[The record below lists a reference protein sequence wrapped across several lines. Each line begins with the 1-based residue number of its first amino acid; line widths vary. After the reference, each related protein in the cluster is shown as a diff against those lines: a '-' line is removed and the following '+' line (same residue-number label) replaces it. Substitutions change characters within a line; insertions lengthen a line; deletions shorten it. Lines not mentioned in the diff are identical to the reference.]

1 MRKYTAHL
9 LSFTFFLLTTL
20 LHAQSDKNSYVVLVS
35 MDGFRWDY
43 AKHFKLQNLHKIAK
57 EGVHAKSMRPS
68 YPSKTFPNHYSI
80 VTGLYP
86 DHHGIINNVFF
97 DPALN
102 ESFSLSTNA
111 KNDSRFFGGNPIW
124 NVAEQQGV
132 KTASFFWPGSDTD
145 QKRPFYYKKYDDK
158 IPFETRID
166 TVMKWLQLPEKERPH
181 LITLYFDEPDHTGHS
196 FGPLS
201 PENKKMVIKMDSIMG
216 ELSRKLDQL
225 AIGKQINLIIVSDH
239 GMADISNDK
248 KVAVLD
254 YLKPEWLGY
263 KAVINPIMSLQAKAG
278 YQDSIAIALK
288 KVPHIKFW
296 KSNEVPKRL
305 HYGTN
310 PRVHD
315 FVIEAKKGYSLVSK
329 IDQNIKGGTHG
340 YDNKEKDMHA
350 IFYAKGPA
358 FKVDKKIKT
367 FQNVSVYPL
376 IAHILGL
383 QIEEVDGKLSD
394 VKAMLR
400 QFDNF

>member
-1 MRKYTAHL
+1 MRKFTTRL
-9 LSFTFFLLTTL
+9 LSFTLLLLTTFL
-20 LHAQSDKNSYVVLVS
+20 QAQTNKDSYVVLVS

-43 AKHFKLQNLHKIAK
+43 VKQFKLQNLKQIAA
-57 EGVHAKSMRPS
+57 EGVHAKSMKPS

-86 DHHGIINNVFF
+86 DHHGIINNVFY
-97 DPALN
+97 DAALN
-102 ESFSLSTNA
+102 ESFSLSSDA
-111 KNDSRFFGGNPIW
+111 KTDSRYYGGNPIW
-124 NVAEQQGV
+124 NLAEQQGV
-132 KTASFFWPGSDTD
+132 KTGSFFWPGSDID
-145 QKRPFYYKKYDDK
+145 KRNPSYFKKYDSK
-158 IPFETRID
+158 IPYGARID
-166 TVMKWLQLPEKERPH
+166 TVLKWLQLPEKQRPH
-181 LITLYFDEPDHTGHS
+181 LVTLYFDEPDHTGHN

-201 PENKKMVIKMDSIMG
+201 AETKKAVIKMDSIMG
-216 ELSRKLDQL
+216 ALSRRLDQL
-225 AIGKQINLIIVSDH
+225 EIRKKINLIIVSDH
-239 GMADISNDK
+239 GMTNISNDK

-263 KAVINPIMSLQAKAG
+263 KAVVNPIMSLQAKAG
-278 YQDSIAIALK
+278 CQDSIAKALK

-296 KSNEVPKRL
+296 KAAEVPKRL

-329 IDQNIKGGTHG
+329 ESQNIKGGTHG
-340 YDNKEKDMHA
+340 YDNNEKDMHA

-358 FKVDKKIKT
+358 FKVDKTVKT

-383 QIEEVDGKLSD
+383 QIGEIDGKFSD
-394 VKAMLR
+394 VKSMLR
-400 QFDNF
+400 

>member
-1 MRKYTAHL
+1 MKKHFTTLLSVLFFL
-9 LSFTFFLLTTL
+9 LSFILN
-20 LHAQSDKNSYVVLVS
+20 AQSNKDTYVVLVS

-43 AKHFKLQNLHKIAK
+43 AKHFKLQNLDKIAK
-57 EGVHAKSMRPS
+57 QGVHAKSMRPS
-68 YPSKTFPNHYSI
+68 YPSKTFPNHYAI

-86 DHHGIINNVFF
+86 DHHGIINNVFY
-97 DPALN
+97 DAALN

-111 KNDSRFFGGNPIW
+111 KNDSRFYGGNPIW
-124 NVAEQQGV
+124 NVAEKQGI

-145 QKRPFYYKKYDDK
+145 QKRPGIYKKYDDK
-158 IPFETRID
+158 IPYETRID
-166 TVMKWLQLPEKERPH
+166 TVIKWLQLPEKERPH
-181 LITLYFDEPDHTGHS
+181 FISLYFDEPDHTGHK

-201 PENKKMVIKMDSIMG
+201 LENEKAIRKMDTLMG
-216 ELSRKLDQL
+216 RLSSKLDQL
-225 AIGKQINLIIVSDH
+225 SIGKQINLIIVSDH
-239 GMADISNDK
+239 GMANISNDK

-263 KAVINPIMSLQAKAG
+263 KAVINPIMSLQAKPG
-278 YQDSIAIALK
+278 FQDSIANSLK

-315 FVIEAKKGYSLVSK
+315 FVIEAKKGYSLVKESSQ
-329 IDQNIKGGTHG
+329 DVNGGTHG
-340 YDNKEKDMHA
+340 YDNKEKDMQA

-358 FKVDKKIKT
+358 FKVNKT
-367 FQNVSVYPL
+367 VGSFQNVSVYPL

-383 QIEEVDGKLSD
+383 QIDEVDGKLSE
-394 VKAMLR
+394 VSSMLK
-400 QFDNF
+400 

>member
-1 MRKYTAHL
+1 MRKFTTHL
-9 LSFTFFLLTTL
+9 LSFTFLFLTTL
-20 LHAQSDKNSYVVLVS
+20 LHSQTNKDAYVVLVS

-43 AKHFKLQNLHKIAK
+43 QKQFNLPNLKQIAK
-57 EGVHAKSMRPS
+57 EGSHAKSMKPS

-86 DHHGIINNVFF
+86 DHHGIINNVFY
-97 DPALN
+97 DASLN
-102 ESFSLSTNA
+102 ESFSLSSKT
-111 KNDSRFFGGNPIW
+111 KNDSRFYGGNPIW
-124 NVAEQQGV
+124 NLAEQQGV
-132 KTASFFWPGSDTD
+132 KAASFFWPGSDID
-145 QKRPFYYKKYDDK
+145 NRNPSYYKNYDNK
-158 IPFETRID
+158 IPYGARID
-166 TVMKWLQLPEKERPH
+166 TVLKWLQLPEKQRPH
-181 LITLYFDEPDHTGHS
+181 LVTLYFDQPDHTGHN

-216 ELSRKLDQL
+216 ALSQRLDQL
-225 AIGKQINLIIVSDH
+225 PIGKQINLIIVSDH

-248 KVAVLD
+248 KVAVLN

-263 KAVINPIMSLQAKAG
+263 KDVINPIMSIQAKAG
-278 YQDSIAIALK
+278 YQDSIAKALK

-296 KSNEVPKRL
+296 KSTEVPERL

-315 FVIEAKKGYSLVSK
+315 FVIEAKKGYSLVGKESTH
-329 IDQNIKGGTHG
+329 IKGGTHG
-340 YDNKEKDMHA
+340 YDNDEKDMHA

-358 FKVDKKIKT
+358 FKVDKTVKT

-383 QIEEVDGKLSD
+383 QIGEIDGKLSD
-394 VKAMLR
+394 VDSMLV
-400 QFDNF
+400 N

>member
-1 MRKYTAHL
+1 MRKFTTHL
-9 LSFTFFLLTTL
+9 LLFTCLLLTAFSYSQTNK
-20 LHAQSDKNSYVVLVS
+20 DTYVVLVS

-43 AKHFKLQNLHKIAK
+43 QKQFNLQNLKQIAK
-57 EGVHAKSMRPS
+57 EGVHAKSMKPS

-86 DHHGIINNVFF
+86 DHHGIINNVFY
-97 DPALN
+97 DAQLN
-102 ESFSLSTNA
+102 ESFSLSSKA
-111 KNDSRFFGGNPIW
+111 KNDSRFYGGNPIW

-132 KTASFFWPGSDTD
+132 KSASFFWPGSDID
-145 QKRPFYYKKYDDK
+145 KRNPGIYKNYDNK
-158 IPFETRID
+158 IPYGARID
-166 TVMKWLQLPEKERPH
+166 TVLKWLQLPEKQRPH
-181 LITLYFDEPDHTGHS
+181 LVTLYFDEPDHTGHN

-216 ELSRKLDQL
+216 ELSRRLDQL
-225 AIGKQINLIIVSDH
+225 AIGKQINLVIVSDH
-239 GMADISNDK
+239 GMAAISNDK

-263 KAVINPIMSLQAKAG
+263 KDVINPIMSIQAKPG
-278 YQDSIAIALK
+278 YQDSIANALK

-296 KSNEVPKRL
+296 KSTEVPKRL

-315 FVIEAKKGYSLVSK
+315 FVIEAAKGYSLVGKESTH
-329 IDQNIKGGTHG
+329 IKGGTHG
-340 YDNKEKDMHA
+340 YDNNEKDMHA

-358 FKVDKKIKT
+358 FKVDKEVKT

-383 QIEEVDGKLSD
+383 KIEEVDGKFSE
-394 VKAMLR
+394 VKSMLV
-400 QFDNF
+400 N

>member
-1 MRKYTAHL
+1 MRKQTAQL
-9 LSFTFFLLTTL
+9 LSLTFFLLTSL
-20 LHAQSDKNSYVVLVS
+20 LYSQSDKNAYVVLVS

-43 AKHFKLQNLHKIAK
+43 TRQFNLPNLKQIAK
-57 EGVHAKSMRPS
+57 EGVQAKSMRPS

-86 DHHGIINNVFF
+86 DHHGIINNAFY
-97 DPALN
+97 DTALN

-111 KNDSRFFGGNPIW
+111 KNDSRFYGGNPIW

-145 QKRPFYYKKYDDK
+145 QKRPTYYKNYDDK
-158 IPFETRID
+158 VPYGTRID
-166 TVMKWLQLPEKERPH
+166 TVIKWLQLPEKERPH
-181 LITLYFDEPDHTGHS
+181 LITLYFDEPDHTGHD

-216 ELSRKLDQL
+216 QLSSKLNQL

-239 GMADISNDK
+239 GMTNISNDK

-254 YLKPEWLGY
+254 YIKPEWLGY
-263 KAVINPIMSLQAKAG
+263 KTVINPIMSLEAKAG
-278 YQDSIAIALK
+278 FQDSIALALK

-296 KSNEVPKRL
+296 KSTDVPKRL

-329 IDQNIKGGTHG
+329 KDQNIKGGTHG

-358 FKVDKKIKT
+358 FKVDKKVGT

-383 QIEEVDGKLSD
+383 QIDEVDGKLSD
-394 VKAMLR
+394 VKTMLV
-400 QFDNF
+400 N

>member
-1 MRKYTAHL
+1 MKKHFTTL
-9 LSFTFFLLTTL
+9 LSFTFLLFSFIL
-20 LHAQSDKNSYVVLVS
+20 QAQTNKDTYVVLVS

-43 AKHFKLQNLHKIAK
+43 QKQFNLPNLKQITK
-57 EGVHAKSMRPS
+57 EGSHAKSMKPS

-86 DHHGIINNVFF
+86 DHHGIINNVFY
-97 DPALN
+97 DAALN
-102 ESFSLSTNA
+102 ESFSLSSNA
-111 KNDSRFFGGNPIW
+111 KNDSRFYGGNPIW

-132 KTASFFWPGSDTD
+132 KAGSFFWPGSDID
-145 QKRPFYYKKYDDK
+145 KRNPSYYKNYDNK
-158 IPFETRID
+158 IPYGARID
-166 TVMKWLQLPEKERPH
+166 TILKWLQLPEKQRPH
-181 LITLYFDEPDHTGHS
+181 LVTLYFDEPDHTGHN

-216 ELSRKLDQL
+216 ELSRRLDQL

-263 KAVINPIMSLQAKAG
+263 KDVINPIMSLQAKPG
-278 YQDSIAIALK
+278 FQDSIVKALK

-296 KSNEVPKRL
+296 KSSEVPERL

-315 FVIEAKKGYSLVSK
+315 FVIEADKGWSLVGK
-329 IDQNIKGGTHG
+329 ETTHINGGTHG
-340 YDNKEKDMHA
+340 YDNDEKDMHA
-350 IFYAKGPA
+350 IFYGKGPA
-358 FKVDKKIKT
+358 FKIDKTVKT

-383 QIEEVDGKLSD
+383 QIGQIDGKFSE
-394 VKAMLR
+394 VKNMLK
-400 QFDNF
+400 N

>member
-1 MRKYTAHL
+1 MRKFTTHL
-9 LSFTFFLLTTL
+9 LSFTFLLLTTL
-20 LHAQSDKNSYVVLVS
+20 LHSQTNKDAYVVLVS

-43 AKHFKLQNLHKIAK
+43 QKQFNLPNLKQIAK
-57 EGVHAKSMRPS
+57 EGVHAKSMKPS

-86 DHHGIINNVFF
+86 DHHGIINNVFY
-97 DPALN
+97 DAQLN
-102 ESFSLSTNA
+102 ESFSLSGKA
-111 KNDSRFFGGNPIW
+111 KNDSRFYGGNPIW

-132 KTASFFWPGSDTD
+132 KAASFFWPGSDID
-145 QKRPFYYKKYDDK
+145 KRNPSYYKNYDGK
-158 IPFETRID
+158 IPYEARID
-166 TVMKWLQLPEKERPH
+166 TVMKWLQLPEKQRPH
-181 LITLYFDEPDHTGHS
+181 LVTLYFDEPDHTGHN

-201 PENKKMVIKMDSIMG
+201 SENKKMVIKMDSIMG

-239 GMADISNDK
+239 GMAAISNDK

-254 YLKPEWLGY
+254 YLKPEWLNY
-263 KAVINPIMSLQAKAG
+263 KDVINPIMSLQAKAG
-278 YQDSIAIALK
+278 FQDSIANALK

-296 KSNEVPKRL
+296 KSTEVPKRL

-315 FVIEAKKGYSLVSK
+315 FVIEADKGYSLVSK
-329 IDQNIKGGTHG
+329 ESTHIKGGTHG

-358 FKVDKKIKT
+358 FKVDKEVHT

-383 QIEEVDGKLSD
+383 QIENVDGKLSD
-394 VKAMLR
+394 VKSALK
-400 QFDNF
+400 

>member
-1 MRKYTAHL
+1 MRKFTTHL
-9 LSFTFFLLTTL
+9 LLFTFLLLTSFSYS
-20 LHAQSDKNSYVVLVS
+20 QSNKDTYVVLVS

-43 AKHFKLQNLHKIAK
+43 QKQFNLPNLKQIAK

-68 YPSKTFPNHYSI
+68 YPTKTFPNHYSI

-86 DHHGIINNVFF
+86 DHHGIINNVFY
-97 DPALN
+97 DAALN

-111 KNDSRFFGGNPIW
+111 KNDSRFYGGNPIW
-124 NVAEQQGV
+124 NVAEQQDV

-145 QKRPFYYKKYDDK
+145 KKRPTYYKSYDSK
-158 IPFETRID
+158 IPYGNRID
-166 TVMKWLQLPEKERPH
+166 TVIKWLQLPEKQRPH
-181 LITLYFDEPDHTGHS
+181 LITLYFDEPDHTGHN

-201 PENKKMVIKMDSIMG
+201 PENEKIIKKMDALMG
-216 ELSRKLDQL
+216 ELSSKLDQL
-225 AIGKQINLIIVSDH
+225 SIGKEINLIIVSDH

-254 YLKPEWLGY
+254 YLKPEWLDY
-263 KAVINPIMSLQAKAG
+263 KDVINPIMSLQAKPG
-278 YQDSIAIALK
+278 YQDSIAKALK

-296 KSNEVPKRL
+296 KSTEVPKRL

-315 FVIEAKKGYSLVSK
+315 FVIEAKKGYSLAKDKS
-329 IDQNIKGGTHG
+329 QNIKGGTHG

-358 FKVDKKIKT
+358 FKVDKEVKT

-383 QIEEVDGKLSD
+383 QIDPVDGKFSE
-394 VKAMLR
+394 VKSMLR
-400 QFDNF
+400 N

>member
-1 MRKYTAHL
+1 MRKFTTHL
-9 LSFTFFLLTTL
+9 LSFTFLLLTTFL
-20 LHAQSDKNSYVVLVS
+20 QAQSKDNYVVLIS

-43 AKHFKLQNLHKIAK
+43 GKQFNLPNLKQIEK
-57 EGVHAKSMRPS
+57 EGVHAKSMKPS

-86 DHHGIINNVFF
+86 DHHGIINNTFY
-97 DPALN
+97 DSSLN
-102 ESFSLSTNA
+102 QSFSLSSNA
-111 KNDSRFFGGNPIW
+111 KSDSRFYGGNPIW
-124 NVAEQQGV
+124 NLAEQQGV
-132 KTASFFWPGSDTD
+132 KSASFFWPGSDID
-145 QKRPFYYKKYDDK
+145 KRNPSYFKNYDGK
-158 IPFETRID
+158 VPYGARID
-166 TVMKWLQLPEKERPH
+166 TVMKWLQLPEKQRPH
-181 LITLYFDEPDHTGHS
+181 LVTLYFDEPDHTGHN

-201 PENKKMVIKMDSIMG
+201 PETKKTVIKMDSIMG
-216 ELSRKLDQL
+216 EISRRLDQL
-225 AIGKQINLIIVSDH
+225 PIGKQINLIIVSDH

-263 KAVINPIMSLQAKAG
+263 KDVINPIMSLQAKPG
-278 YQDSIAIALK
+278 YQDSIASALK

-296 KSNEVPKRL
+296 KASEVPARL

-315 FVIEAKKGYSLVSK
+315 FVIEAQKGWSLVSK
-329 IDQNIKGGTHG
+329 SSTHINGGTHG
-340 YDNKEKDMHA
+340 YDNNEKDMHA

-358 FKVDKKIKT
+358 FKVNKKVKT

-383 QIEEVDGKLSD
+383 QIGEIDGKLSG
-394 VKAMLR
+394 VEAMLA
-400 QFDNF
+400 N

>member
-1 MRKYTAHL
+1 MRKLTIQL
-9 LSFTFFLLTTL
+9 LSVTFCLLTSSL
-20 LHAQSDKNSYVVLVS
+20 LHSQSEKNAYVVLVS

-43 AKHFKLQNLHKIAK
+43 AKHFKLKNMNQIAK
-57 EGVHAKSMRPS
+57 EGVHARSMQPS

-86 DHHGIINNVFF
+86 DHHGIINNVFY
-97 DPALN
+97 DAALN
-102 ESFSLSTNA
+102 ESFALSTNA
-111 KNDSRFFGGNPIW
+111 KNDSRFYGGNPIW

-145 QKRPFYYKKYDDK
+145 QKRPTYYKKYDGK
-158 IPFETRID
+158 IPYETRID
-166 TVMKWLQLPEKERPH
+166 TVIKWLQLPEKERPH
-181 LITLYFDEPDHTGHS
+181 LITLYFDEPDHTGHN

-201 PENKKMVIKMDSIMG
+201 PENKKMVHKMDSVMG
-216 ELSRKLDQL
+216 HLSAKLNQL

-239 GMADISNDK
+239 GMTDISNDK
-248 KVAVLD
+248 KVAILD

-263 KAVINPIMSLQAKAG
+263 KAVINPIMSLQSKPG
-278 YQDSIAIALK
+278 FQDSIANALK

-296 KSNEVPKRL
+296 RSNEVPKRL
-305 HYGTN
+305 HYGNN

-315 FVIEAKKGYSLVSK
+315 FVIEAKKGYSLVNNK
-329 IDQNIKGGTHG
+329 TQHIKGGTHG
-340 YDNKEKDMHA
+340 YDNKEKDMQA

-358 FKVDKKIKT
+358 FKVDKEVKS

-383 QIEEVDGKLSD
+383 QIDEVDGKLSE
-394 VKAMLR
+394 VENMLK
-400 QFDNF
+400 N

>member
-1 MRKYTAHL
+1 MKKHFTSL
-9 LSFTFFLLTTL
+9 LSLIFLSLSFFLQ
-20 LHAQSDKNSYVVLVS
+20 AQNTKDNYVVLVS

-43 AKHFKLQNLHKIAK
+43 AKQFNLQNLPQIAK
-57 EGVHAKSMRPS
+57 KGVHAKSMKPS
-68 YPSKTFPNHYSI
+68 YPTKTFPNHYAI

-86 DHHGIINNVFF
+86 DHHGIINNVFY
-97 DPALN
+97 DADLN
-102 ESFSLSTNA
+102 ESFSLSSKA
-111 KNDSRFFGGNPIW
+111 KNDSRFYGGNPIW

-132 KTASFFWPGSDTD
+132 KAASFFWPGSDID
-145 QKRPFYYKKYDDK
+145 KRNPSYYKDYDNK
-158 IPFETRID
+158 IPYGARID
-166 TVMKWLQLPEKERPH
+166 TVLKWLQLPEKQRPH
-181 LITLYFDEPDHTGHS
+181 LVTLYFDEPDHSGHN

-201 PENKKMVIKMDSIMG
+201 PETKKAATKMDSIMG

-225 AIGKQINLIIVSDH
+225 PIGKQINLIIVSDH

-263 KAVINPIMSLQAKAG
+263 KDVINPIMSLQAKAG
-278 YQDSIAIALK
+278 YQDSIANALK

-296 KSNEVPKRL
+296 KSTEVPERL

-315 FVIEAKKGYSLVSK
+315 FVIEAEKGWSLVSK
-329 IDQNIKGGTHG
+329 ESTHIKGGTHG
-340 YDNKEKDMHA
+340 YDNENKDMHA

-358 FKVDKKIKT
+358 FKVNKEVKT

-383 QIEEVDGKLSD
+383 QIDQVDGKLSD
-394 VKAMLR
+394 VKSMLV
-400 QFDNF
+400 N

>member
-1 MRKYTAHL
+1 MRKFTTRL
-9 LSFTFFLLTTL
+9 LSFTLLFLTTFSQ
-20 LHAQSDKNSYVVLVS
+20 AQTNKDSYVVLVS

-43 AKHFKLQNLHKIAK
+43 AKQYKLQNLKQIAS
-57 EGVHAKSMRPS
+57 EGVHAKSMKPS

-86 DHHGIINNVFF
+86 DHHGIINNVFY
-97 DPALN
+97 DAALN
-102 ESFSLSTNA
+102 ESFSLSSDA
-111 KNDSRFFGGNPIW
+111 KNDSRYYGGNPIW
-124 NVAEQQGV
+124 NLAEQQGV
-132 KTASFFWPGSDTD
+132 KTASFFWPGSDID
-145 QKRPFYYKKYDDK
+145 KRNPSYFKKYDSK
-158 IPFETRID
+158 IPYGARID
-166 TVMKWLQLPEKERPH
+166 TVLKWLQLPEKQRPH
-181 LITLYFDEPDHTGHS
+181 LVTLYFDEPDHTGHN

-201 PENKKMVIKMDSIMG
+201 AETKKAVIKMDSIMG
-216 ELSRKLDQL
+216 ALSRRLDQL
-225 AIGKQINLIIVSDH
+225 EIGKKINLIIVSDH
-239 GMADISNDK
+239 GMASISNDK

-263 KAVINPIMSLQAKAG
+263 KAVVNPIMSLQAKAG
-278 YQDSIAIALK
+278 CQDSIAKALK

-296 KSNEVPKRL
+296 KSTEVPKRL

-329 IDQNIKGGTHG
+329 ESQNIKGGTHG
-340 YDNKEKDMHA
+340 YDNNEKDMHA

-358 FKVDKKIKT
+358 FKLDKTVKT

-383 QIEEVDGKLSD
+383 QIDEIDGKFSD
-394 VKAMLR
+394 VKSMLR
-400 QFDNF
+400 

>member
-1 MRKYTAHL
+1 MRKFPTHL
-9 LSFTFFLLTTL
+9 LLSAFLLLTFFSN
-20 LHAQSDKNSYVVLVS
+20 AQINKENYVVLVS

-43 AKHFKLQNLHKIAK
+43 QKQFKLQNLKQIAK
-57 EGVHAKSMRPS
+57 QGVHAKSMKPS

-86 DHHGIINNVFF
+86 DHHGIINNVFY
-97 DPALN
+97 DSTLN
-102 ESFSLSTNA
+102 ESFSLSSSA
-111 KNDSRFFGGNPIW
+111 KNDSRFYGGNPIW

-132 KTASFFWPGSDTD
+132 KTGSFFWPGSDID
-145 QKRPFYYKKYDDK
+145 KRNPGYYKNYDNK
-158 IPFETRID
+158 IPYGARID
-166 TVMKWLQLPEKERPH
+166 TILKWLQLPEKQRPH
-181 LITLYFDEPDHTGHS
+181 LVTLYFDEPDHTGHN

-225 AIGKQINLIIVSDH
+225 TIGKQINLIIVSDH
-239 GMADISNDK
+239 GMANISNDK

-263 KAVINPIMSLQAKAG
+263 KDVINPIMSLQAKTG
-278 YQDSIAIALK
+278 FQDSIAKALK

-296 KSNEVPKRL
+296 KSSEVPKRL

-315 FVIEAKKGYSLVSK
+315 FVIEADKGWSLVNKKS
-329 IDQNIKGGTHG
+329 QNIKGGTHG
-340 YDNKEKDMHA
+340 YDNNEKDMHA
-350 IFYAKGPA
+350 IFYAKGPS
-358 FKVDKKIKT
+358 FKVDKTVKT

-383 QIEEVDGKLSD
+383 QIDTVDGKLSD
-394 VKAMLR
+394 VDAMLK
-400 QFDNF
+400 

>member
-1 MRKYTAHL
+1 MKKLFTQI
-9 LSFTFFLLTTL
+9 LSFIFFLFSFVLQ
-20 LHAQSDKNSYVVLVS
+20 AQNSKNAYVVLVS

-43 AKHFKLQNLHKIAK
+43 AKQFNLPNLKQIAK
-57 EGVHAKSMRPS
+57 EGVHAKSMKPS

-86 DHHGIINNVFF
+86 DHHGIINNVFY
-97 DPALN
+97 DASMN

-111 KNDSRFFGGNPIW
+111 KNDSRFYGGNPIW
-124 NVAEQQGV
+124 NAAEQQGI

-145 QKRPFYYKKYDDK
+145 QKRPTYYKKYDEK
-158 IPFETRID
+158 IPYGNRID
-166 TVMKWLQLPEKERPH
+166 TVIKWLQLPEKQRPH
-181 LITLYFDEPDHTGHS
+181 LITLYFDEPDHTGHN

-201 PENKKMVIKMDSIMG
+201 PENKKMIIKMDSIMG
-216 ELSRKLDQL
+216 ELSSKINQL
-225 AIGKQINLIIVSDH
+225 SIGKEINLIIVSDH
-239 GMADISNDK
+239 GMTNISNDK

-263 KAVINPIMSLQAKAG
+263 KAVINPIMSLEAKAG
-278 YQDSIAIALK
+278 YQDSIAKALK

-310 PRVHD
+310 PRVLD
-315 FVIEAKKGYSLVSK
+315 FVIEAEKGYSLVNK
-329 IDQNIKGGTHG
+329 KDQNIKGGTHG
-340 YDNKEKDMHA
+340 YDNNEKDMHA

-358 FKVDKKIKT
+358 FKVGKTIKT

-376 IAHILGL
+376 IAQILGL
-383 QIEEVDGKLSD
+383 QIEKVDGKLSD
-394 VKAMLR
+394 VKSTLR
-400 QFDNF
+400 E

>member
-1 MRKYTAHL
+1 MRKFTTHL
-9 LSFTFFLLTTL
+9 LSFTFLLLTTL
-20 LHAQSDKNSYVVLVS
+20 LHSQTNKDAYVVLVS

-43 AKHFKLQNLHKIAK
+43 QKQFNLPNLKQIAK
-57 EGVHAKSMRPS
+57 EGVHAKSMKPS

-86 DHHGIINNVFF
+86 DHHGIINNVFY
-97 DPALN
+97 DAQLN
-102 ESFSLSTNA
+102 ESFSLSSQA
-111 KNDSRFFGGNPIW
+111 KNDSRFYGGNPIW

-132 KTASFFWPGSDTD
+132 KAASFFWPGSDID
-145 QKRPFYYKKYDDK
+145 KRNPSYYKNYDGK
-158 IPFETRID
+158 IPYEARID
-166 TVMKWLQLPEKERPH
+166 TVMKWLQLPEKQRPH
-181 LITLYFDEPDHTGHS
+181 LVTLYFDEPDHTGHN

-239 GMADISNDK
+239 GMAAISNDK

-254 YLKPEWLGY
+254 YLKPEWLDY
-263 KAVINPIMSLQAKAG
+263 KDVINPIMSLQAKAG
-278 YQDSIAIALK
+278 FQDSIANALK

-296 KSNEVPKRL
+296 KSTEVPKRL

-315 FVIEAKKGYSLVSK
+315 FVIEAEKGYSLVSK
-329 IDQNIKGGTHG
+329 ESTHIKGGTHG
-340 YDNKEKDMHA
+340 YDNNEKDMHA

-358 FKVDKKIKT
+358 FKVNKEVKT

-383 QIEEVDGKLSD
+383 KIENVDGKFSD
-394 VKAMLR
+394 VKNMLKE
-400 QFDNF
+400 NN

>member
-1 MRKYTAHL
+1 MRKFTTHL
-9 LSFTFFLLTTL
+9 LLFTFLLLTSISYS
-20 LHAQSDKNSYVVLVS
+20 QSNKDAYVVLVS
-35 MDGFRWDY
+35 MDGFRWDFQ
-43 AKHFKLQNLHKIAK
+43 KQFNLPNLTQIAK
-57 EGVHAKSMRPS
+57 EGVHARSMKPS

-86 DHHGIINNVFF
+86 DHHGIINNVFY
-97 DPALN
+97 DSGLN
-102 ESFSLSTNA
+102 ESFSLSSKA
-111 KNDSRFFGGNPIW
+111 KNDSRFYGGNPIW

-132 KTASFFWPGSDTD
+132 KAASFFWPGSDID
-145 QKRPFYYKKYDDK
+145 KRNPSYFKNYDNK
-158 IPFETRID
+158 IPYGVRID
-166 TVMKWLQLPEKERPH
+166 TVLKWLQLPEKQRPH
-181 LITLYFDEPDHTGHS
+181 LVTLYFDEPDHTGHN

-248 KVAVLD
+248 KVVVLD
-254 YLKPEWLGY
+254 YLKQEWLGY
-263 KAVINPIMSLQAKAG
+263 KDVINPIMSLQAKPG
-278 YQDSIAIALK
+278 YQDSIAKALK

-296 KSNEVPKRL
+296 KSTEVPKRL

-315 FVIEAKKGYSLVSK
+315 FVIEAKKGYSLAK
-329 IDQNIKGGTHG
+329 DKNQNIKGGTHG

-358 FKVDKKIKT
+358 FKVDKEVKT

-383 QIEEVDGKLSD
+383 QIDQVDGKLSD
-394 VKAMLR
+394 VKNTLR
-400 QFDNF
+400 N

>member
-1 MRKYTAHL
+1 MRKFTTHL
-9 LSFTFFLLTTL
+9 LLFTSLLLTTFSYSQTNKD
-20 LHAQSDKNSYVVLVS
+20 AYVVLVS

-43 AKHFKLQNLHKIAK
+43 AKQFNLQNLKQIAR
-57 EGVHAKSMRPS
+57 EGVHAKSMKPS

-86 DHHGIINNVFF
+86 DHHGIINNVFY
-97 DPALN
+97 DSQLN
-102 ESFSLSTNA
+102 ESFSLSSNA
-111 KNDSRFFGGNPIW
+111 KNDSRFYGGNPIW

-132 KTASFFWPGSDTD
+132 KTASFFWPGSDLD
-145 QKRPFYYKKYDDK
+145 QRRPSYYKNYDNK
-158 IPFETRID
+158 IPYGARID
-166 TVMKWLQLPEKERPH
+166 TVLKWLQLPEKQRPH
-181 LITLYFDEPDHTGHS
+181 LVTLYFDEPDHTGHN

-216 ELSRKLDQL
+216 KISRKLDQL
-225 AIGKQINLIIVSDH
+225 PIGKQINLIIVSDH
-239 GMADISNDK
+239 GMADISNNK

-263 KAVINPIMSLQAKAG
+263 KDVINPIMSLQAKPG
-278 YQDSIAIALK
+278 YQDSIAKALK
-288 KVPHIKFW
+288 KIPHIKFW
-296 KSNEVPKRL
+296 KSTEVPKRL

-315 FVIEAKKGYSLVSK
+315 FVIEADKGYSLVNKTS
-329 IDQNIKGGTHG
+329 QNIKGGTHG

-358 FKVDKKIKT
+358 FKVDKEVKT

-383 QIEEVDGKLSD
+383 KIDPVDGKFSD
-394 VKAMLR
+394 VKNTLK
-400 QFDNF
+400 N